1 MAIQVIPA
9 LIYAVSALVAS
20 YAIVAYITPEV
31 EDAKRGTL
39 DDFDYPQVDE
49 GTPQAVIFGDVV
61 TEDFHVLYYGNLRT
75 SPVKAE
81 NVSK

>member
-1 MAIQVIPA
+1 MAVP
-9 LIYAVSALVAS
+9 LLVYAIGALVAS
-20 YAIVAYITPEV
+20 YAIAAYITPKT

-39 DDFDYPQVDE
+39 DDFDYPQIDE

-81 NVSK
+81 SVSK